1 MTSRHSNSN
10 TQHPSPFCGAA
21 VSIPQEPA
29 KGKHPRLCRGC
40 LFAFLVVS
48 AVVAVPIA
56 RAMVPSAG
64 GDPRRA
70 APIAHAAAVAP
81 AAQVGRAVMGMG
93 APGGAAQIGR
103 AHV

>member
-1 MTSRHSNSN
+1 M
-10 TQHPSPFCGAA
+10 
-21 VSIPQEPA
+21 
-29 KGKHPRLCRGC
+29 
-40 LFAFLVVS
+40 FAFLVVS
-48 AVVAVPIA
+48 VPVVAVPIA

-93 APGGAAQIGR
+93 APGDR
-103 AHV
+103 KSVV